1 MTEQPRGTRPIPTPE
16 PSIWPI
22 VVTVGVVL
30 MAAGVLW
37 TPVVTAIGLAILLT
51 AIAGWTQ
58 ENRVRSQEEDTDH
71 VPRD

>member
-1 MTEQPRGTRPIPTPE
+1 MTEQQHDLPPIPTPE
-16 PSIWPI
+16 PSFWPI
-22 VVTVGVVL
+22 VLAAGVVM

-37 TPVVTAIGLAILLT
+37 TPVVTALGLAILLI

-71 VPRD
+71 V

>member
-1 MTEQPRGTRPIPTPE
+1 MTEQSRGIPPIPTPE
-16 PSIWPI
+16 PSVWPP
-22 VVTVGVVL
+22 VVAAGVVL

-37 TPVVTAIGLAILLT
+37 TPIVTAVGLATLLI

-58 ENRVRSQEEDTDH
+58 ENRTRSQEEDTDH